1 ALAPPAPSTRE
12 KAEAL
17 AARLGSLDK
26 GIAVKFANIAFSNEI
41 KTGGFTDS
49 FKKATAGDK
58 VIDKPL
64 KTDKDFEDAA
74 ADMNKTISDATNGM
88 INDFVDKDALP
99 EYIWSLISAIGF
111 EGTFTHP
118 FVHAKELIE
127 DPGYKT
133 RLEKEKDFGPSLLA
147 NAKRYH
153 RKGDEEPSVEK
164 LAAAEWNKDAAKYLE
179 VPYLKGAQHEIIPR
193 LKEASDAANGR
204 MKLAQGGLKV
214 IDNARFTAVMFPY
227 GDEQGA
233 SFVAM
238 MPKGNLTPKQLLLD
252 VGSAQLAAAFANAE
266 ARDFDAK
273 DKFQLGAFKTEF
285 KPEDFLE
292 VLRKLAPL
300 KFSGMIASGET
311 APNAARLKAVIEL
324 GPRQTKA
331 AQVVEMAMMESA
343 MHSEPPPPIAI
354 NFDQSY
360 AYAIITKDGTL
371 PLWQGIQQVEAKK
384 D

>member
-1 ALAPPAPSTRE
+1 
-12 KAEAL
+12 
-17 AARLGSLDK
+17 
-26 GIAVKFANIAFSNEI
+26 
-41 KTGGFTDS
+41 
-49 FKKATAGDK
+49 
-58 VIDKPL
+58 
-64 KTDKDFEDAA
+64 
-74 ADMNKTISDATNGM
+74 
-88 INDFVDKDALP
+88 
-99 EYIWSLISAIGF
+99 
-111 EGTFTHP
+111 
-118 FVHAKELIE
+118 
-127 DPGYKT
+127 
-133 RLEKEKDFGPSLLA
+133 
-147 NAKRYH
+147 
-153 RKGDEEPSVEK
+153 
-164 LAAAEWNKDAAKYLE
+164 
-179 VPYLKGAQHEIIPR
+179 
-193 LKEASDAANGR
+193 